1 MEGRRSWHMSA
12 LAGASVVL
20 ADVSKVPADV
30 TKTPAAAMRLPA
42 GAASQIL
49 LGGTE
54 KHGYVGRPL
63 GKRVRF
69 AGFDLCARACL
80 MLWT

>member
-1 MEGRRSWHMSA
+1 MEGRRSWHMRA
-12 LAGASVVL
+12 LAGASVV
-20 ADVSKVPADV
+20 PADM
-30 TKTPAAAMRLPA
+30 TRTPAAATRLPA
-42 GAASQIL
+42 GAASQLL

>member
-1 MEGRRSWHMSA
+1 MEGRRSWHMRA
-12 LAGASVVL
+12 LAGASVV
-20 ADVSKVPADV
+20 PADL
-30 TKTPAAAMRLPA
+30 TRTPADATRLHA
-42 GAASQIL
+42 GAASQIS

-54 KHGYVGRPL
+54 KHGYVGCPL

-80 MLWT
+80 MLST